1 LGTSTSRPAEPP
13 GRVWPFTVLAVLAVA
28 GLTLAASRSP
38 LFRMRS
44 LEITGHSHLSRE
56 EVVRSGGLGADTN
69 VLWMSPGEVE
79 ARLESNPWI
88 EGASVARELPGLVTV
103 HVRERSAVAAI
114 RLAASSWAI
123 VAVDGTALERTGA
136 DPRLPGLV
144 VGTERGALRGGRAP
158 RAMMPLIRTVDSMS
172 DWLRARVRAVAL
184 TTDGSIEVRMRGGA
198 VATYGPPAELR
209 TKAGSLES
217 VLRWAA
223 MHGTRLASID
233 LRAPRVP
240 TALPRSDTNFPS
252 PEGSGTSDSR

>member
-1 LGTSTSRPAEPP
+1 MGTSTSRPAESP

-44 LEITGHSHLSRE
+44 LEVTGHSHLSRE
-56 EVVRSGGLGADTN
+56 EVVRAGGLSPDTN

-88 EGASVARELPGLVTV
+88 QGASVTRELPGRVTV

-144 VGTERGALRGGRAP
+144 IGTARGVLRGGRAP
-158 RAMMPLIRTVDSMS
+158 RAMMPLIQAVDSMS
-172 DWLRARVRAVAL
+172 DWLRARVRGVAL

-223 MHGTRLASID
+223 MDGTRLASID

-240 TALPRSDTNFPS
+240 TALPLSDANFHS
-252 PEGSGTSDSR
+252 PDGSGTSDSR